1 MASVSQEYQGYTQ
14 GGGSG
19 KVKVTILA
27 SEWGSSK
34 GGLSTINRKL
44 AIQLA
49 KSSEVEITFFV
60 PQCSK
65 GDKKEALS
73 HKINIVEAKKF
84 VGFEDLDLLSSP
96 PDDLLI
102 EVVIGHG
109 AELGRHA
116 QVIRNRHKCKWVQ
129 VVHTDS
135 EELGMFNSY
144 PDAIS
149 KGQEKHYIEVKLC
162 EEADFVVTIGPKLAE
177 SFRRYLQSCK
187 NHQTIFDFTPGIFEE
202 FLSVDQGLEERKHC
216 TVLVFGR
223 GDAEDFQLK
232 GFDIVG
238 KAVASLADTHL
249 IFVGAPDGKKQE
261 MAQLLLK
268 CDLPAH
274 CLKVRGYVK
283 CRESLRKLF
292 CEVDLVVMPSRTDGF
307 GLTGLEALSAGL
319 PVLVSK
325 NSGFGESLS
334 KVPFGSSFVID
345 SEKPEVWAA
354 AIKTIW
360 DKERQ
365 SRLEEVQA
373 LRSSY
378 ERKYSWT
385 KQSDALLVKIINLVR
400 ARLRLQIDCEAIT
413 RASAQTGMG
422 TAVTPQQP
430 QEVTQGAREV
440 PSSSNKQH
448 AVVTPTFAPEIELYG
463 GIDTQTVMNII
474 TLKTLQGLDVS
485 IPEQRN
491 QFVLYLER
499 VHKALIV
506 DAKSKCLLITVE
518 VSSLQSLEDLW
529 EDYSLGHV
537 NKMAQKLLVTK
548 ELLEEFGLLEVKLT
562 TFIAEEEYRAC
573 QEYFSVESSTWFTF
587 ETMAVAGEAR
597 LSIQETR
604 NSAAEGN
611 LSPPIQATDPVE
623 SSSWFT
629 FETMAGTGR
638 NEEELGRT
646 RSSEPIPIPLDNLI
660 DILRKLSELP
670 QAFPHFVRRQKDELS
685 NILTCLR
692 PDNECQCVLLHG
704 APGIGKTTLAIKA
717 ANEILETNDRALVVY
732 INCKYIYSFA
742 DFSEKVIRQ
751 IYPSRFPANNPEAE
765 VKNRLITLNKTFFV
779 LLLLDNFEF
788 LLGNA
793 NDNEQENQ
801 RSAASL
807 CPADSKDRRLIKDF
821 IGEIAGWVR
830 NVKLL
835 VTSSNIVCFR
845 QIGIK
850 TMTLDPFSPEETFE
864 LLKNVHGDRVTV
876 ETSKEL
882 CEACNG
888 IPLVL
893 YTLMSSAINLPAL
906 VAYMNSS
913 SPHDPAINKSLDY
926 CFSRLRTQEQHTLLS
941 LALVRGWFTLP
952 KVAKAFCSATS
963 SERDIKRHVVEL
975 GNCSLLQQNMF
986 GETCRYTFLS
996 NIRDYCIH
1004 KAASE
1009 EGFRVVFRRARNL
1022 LIDYLISFLKDTLK
1036 KFLSKD
1042 AVESAIDDFAYE
1054 KENVIQLVGWIDS
1067 GEVDAERVTKCID
1080 AFNVAG
1086 ELLAKMMAK
1095 SMFKGVYESLVRKCE
1110 EMGEQRRLGEC
1121 LTSLGIKEIFNCT
1134 CTEGLCD
1141 KATARAQHYLE
1152 KANTIQSK
1160 LGMNHGNSRAQCLAK
1175 LGRCLAK
1182 SSDTRE
1188 RGRGMI
1194 EDAIRI
1200 RQNAVKTPDEE
1211 EGGENVCHVMLGA
1224 TFNDKAVA
1232 LSLENRHRQAVTIRE
1247 EKVLPIYIK
1256 RLGDH
1261 PFTATI
1267 LNHLS
1272 NNHRDLK
1279 EIEAAERYVRKA
1291 LEIRRKLLGDHR
1303 DTAKSLFDLGMV
1315 LKEKGEFQE
1324 AKTYL
1329 EKCKEMQEKV
1339 ANDDPIFVQQT
1350 QQELEAVYL
1359 ELGESP
1365 DPSPQGLFSSRKM
1378 TNPETCESQLPR
1390 EASSEEATQLKRG
1403 AKRSEGVLPT
1413 KTKKKAS
1420 LWTKKISM
1428 SSVITSEGGGVVG
1441 EGVKL
1446 VCPPGAVERPVTV
1459 TVTLEDP
1466 SKYCGLLV
1474 QSDLEN
1480 DVMFCAPIIN
1490 LQPNGH
1496 HFKTGVELTVRLKG
1510 PISSFNKVV
1519 ILHGKETALG
1529 GIAWEDITRNTIESN
1544 ETSDEVLIITE
1555 RFSII
1560 AALIKRAVILTKDIA
1575 SRLNLSGFNFSLLV
1589 LLNSK
1594 SVPKE
1599 LAVVFVSE
1607 DVENEAFFQKDETSL
1622 LVQLKKEGFRE
1633 IFMRPVKGQ
1642 DDRRIYNQEELKVSV
1657 FPIEDFK
1664 CSSSELPVVVES
1676 STWWSTGHAIRLQLE
1691 SSNQDRIVC
1700 GRITVKGKY
1709 GSSNERQF
1717 CDLDLH
1723 GYIKRSLRVNREVFN
1738 VIPIAKALKLPEEL
1752 LPQIKEKWSDDDCQL
1767 EVILNWLK
1775 QTDVL
1780 EHFFSRGNPLES
1792 LKQDYRVT
1800 TKRGQIHVKHIRY
1813 VATKIDRLEHESVE
1827 LEKHFASKIHT
1838 LCQLVL
1844 RDCCLEM
1851 ESTGD
1856 GLAKAASSK
1865 KIDERKMPECLRDF
1879 VVFFCKDFS
1888 SSSEKCIIEEFQSV
1902 VPELIQM
1909 IKEVFVD
1916 NEADYQEPTGL
1927 WGLSDE
1933 ALEAMESSIRDSL
1946 QHNNVLKLICDVS
1959 QVLEKLCLENCSYER
1974 KSEFEKCGKRLANQ
1988 DILEF
1993 LKPYF
1998 QNCPKNWRLHKRL
2011 ELFSERT
2018 RDILSNPM
2026 AFADDFFMRDFAN
2039 VAMSLNDFAKF
2050 DASKLVRFELTDSSN
2065 SRVNCSGENTQYHVN
2080 QNRPVFYQEVV
2091 YEKEE
2096 SEDELKLH
2104 ASAIVHMDGKIHKIG
2119 AFQSVIMLHKSCW
2132 ESFEKCISSFRRV
2145 ATAKVEDED
2154 SDNRRV
2160 VLYSSQ
2166 KQELSEMLKALGNK
2180 MGEELVGF
2188 TNSQVTQCPLTA
2200 RNNSA
2205 KKGNDLRLRLIYKW
2219 GSDSLDLESKDF
2231 VACDDSSAQ
2240 SASLP
2245 ELQLFGVSNATQ
2257 SVSQPFPSS
2266 FIIQGGERV
2275 EYHVH
2280 YHNNT
2285 MQGHINI
2292 VGNGTSLNNQLPAQG
2307 AIKEA

>member
-587 ETMAVAGEAR
+587 ETMAGRGRNGEELGRTRSSEPIPIPFDNFVAGEAR

-1403 AKRSEGVLPT
+1403 AKRSE
-1413 KTKKKAS
+1413 
-1420 LWTKKISM
+1420 
-1428 SSVITSEGGGVVG
+1428 
-1441 EGVKL
+1441 
-1446 VCPPGAVERPVTV
+1446 
-1459 TVTLEDP
+1459 
-1466 SKYCGLLV
+1466 
-1474 QSDLEN
+1474 
-1480 DVMFCAPIIN
+1480 
-1490 LQPNGH
+1490 
-1496 HFKTGVELTVRLKG
+1496 
-1510 PISSFNKVV
+1510 
-1519 ILHGKETALG
+1519 
-1529 GIAWEDITRNTIESN
+1529 
-1544 ETSDEVLIITE
+1544 
-1555 RFSII
+1555 
-1560 AALIKRAVILTKDIA
+1560 
-1575 SRLNLSGFNFSLLV
+1575 
-1589 LLNSK
+1589 
-1594 SVPKE
+1594 
-1599 LAVVFVSE
+1599 
-1607 DVENEAFFQKDETSL
+1607 
-1622 LVQLKKEGFRE
+1622 
-1633 IFMRPVKGQ
+1633 
-1642 DDRRIYNQEELKVSV
+1642 
-1657 FPIEDFK
+1657 
-1664 CSSSELPVVVES
+1664 VES
-1676 STWWSTGHAIRLQLE
+1676 STWFTFETMAGTGRNEEELGRTRSSEPIPIPLDDFVAGEARLSIQETRNSAAEGNLSPPIQATDPGSEGNLSPPIQATDPGSEGNLSPPIQATDPGISTPVPDFRSYVPSLLVVPDILRKLSELPKAFPHFVRRQKDELSNILTCLSADNECQCVLLHGAPGIGKTTLAIKAGNEILEVNDRALVVYINCKYVYSYADFSEKVIRQIYPSRFPANNPEAAVKNRLIALNKNFFILLLLDNFEFLLGNENDNEQENEGSAASLFPDSNDRRLIE
-1691 SSNQDRIVC
+1691 NSIVEIAKCVRNMKLLVTSSKIVC
-1700 GRITVKGKY
+1700 FPQIGPETVTLERFSPEETFKLLKNTRRDRITVETSKKLCDTCSGIPLVIY
-1709 GSSNERQF
+1709 TLISWTRNLVDLVDYMGSSFPGKTMEILERIKVVPRNLKITE
-1717 CDLDLH
+1717 CLDYCFSRLSTQQQH
-1723 GYIKRSLRVNREVFN
+1723 TLLSLALVRGWFTLPKV
-1738 VIPIAKALKLPEEL
+1738 AKAFCSATSSERD
-1752 LPQIKEKWSDDDCQL
+1752 I
-1767 EVILNWLK
+1767 
-1775 QTDVL
+1775 TGHVL
-1780 EHFFSRGNPLES
+1780 ELANCS
-1792 LKQDYRVT
+1792 LLQHSMFGETWRYTLLSIIRDYC
-1800 TKRGQIHVKHIRY
+1800 IH
-1813 VATKIDRLEHESVE
+1813 
-1827 LEKHFASKIHT
+1827 
-1838 LCQLVL
+1838 
-1844 RDCCLEM
+1844 
-1851 ESTGD
+1851 
-1856 GLAKAASSK
+1856 KAASEQGFRVVFRGARNLLMDHLISFLKDTSK
-1865 KIDERKMPECLRDF
+1865 KFLSKDAVESAIKGFAWEKENVLQLVEWIEKGEVDEERIRKCIDAFNVAGELLAKMMAKSMFKGVYESLVRKCEEMGEQRRLGECLT
-1879 VVFFCKDFS
+1879 S
-1888 SSSEKCIIEEFQSV
+1888 
-1902 VPELIQM
+1902 LG
-1909 IKEVFVD
+1909 IKEIF
-1916 NEADYQEPTGL
+1916 NCTCTEGL
-1927 WGLSDE
+1927 CDE
-1933 ALEAMESSIRDSL
+1933 ATARAQPYLERANTIQTELGI
-1946 QHNNVLKLICDVS
+1946 
-1959 QVLEKLCLENCSYER
+1959 NC
-1974 KSEFEKCGKRLANQ
+1974 G
-1988 DILEF
+1988 
-1993 LKPYF
+1993 
-1998 QNCPKNWRLHKRL
+1998 
-2011 ELFSERT
+2011 
-2018 RDILSNPM
+2018 
-2026 AFADDFFMRDFAN
+2026 
-2039 VAMSLNDFAKF
+2039 
-2050 DASKLVRFELTDSSN
+2050 N
-2065 SRVNCSGENTQYHVN
+2065 SRAQC
-2080 QNRPVFYQEVV
+2080 
-2091 YEKEE
+2091 
-2096 SEDELKLH
+2096 LAKLGRCF
-2104 ASAIVHMDGKIHKIG
+2104 A
-2119 AFQSVIMLHKSCW
+2119 
-2132 ESFEKCISSFRRV
+2132 
-2145 ATAKVEDED
+2145 
-2154 SDNRRV
+2154 
-2160 VLYSSQ
+2160 
-2166 KQELSEMLKALGNK
+2166 
-2180 MGEELVGF
+2180 
-2188 TNSQVTQCPLTA
+2188 
-2200 RNNSA
+2200 
-2205 KKGNDLRLRLIYKW
+2205 KGNDTRERGRGMIEDAILIRQNAVGTPDEEEGGENVCHVMLGATFNDKAVALSLENHHEQAVKIRRDDVLPIYRERLGDHPFTATILNNLSNNYRDLGEIEAAEQYVEEALKIRLKLL
-2219 GSDSLDLESKDF
+2219 GVHKDTSKSLFDLGMVLKEKRKF
-2231 VACDDSSAQ
+2231 QEAQTCLERCKEMQEEVADDDSIVQ
-2240 SASLP
+2240 QTQR
-2245 ELQLFGVSNATQ
+2245 ELEAVRQEL
-2257 SVSQPFPSS
+2257 
-2266 FIIQGGERV
+2266 GE
-2275 EYHVH
+2275 
-2280 YHNNT
+2280 
-2285 MQGHINI
+2285 
-2292 VGNGTSLNNQLPAQG
+2292 L
-2307 AIKEA
+2307 